1 MTLPV
6 RRSAG
11 LLRSTA
17 PGWGWASGREI
28 DPLYRLMGQLV
39 RDTAGEAAAA
49 GWGTPIDLEETEDAY
64 LLEMDLP
71 GVGKDAVT
79 VDVTGHEIRVSGEV
93 KECEHTGL
101 LHHHSRRVGRF
112 DQVVSL
118 PGEVDP
124 AQVAATLA
132 DGVLTVRAP
141 KAEASKPRKVEVT
154 VG

>member
-11 LLRSTA
+11 LLRSPT
-17 PGWGWASGREI
+17 PGWAWASGREV
-28 DPLYRLMGQLV
+28 DPLYRLMGHLM

-49 GWGTPIDLEETEDAY
+49 GWGTPIDLEETEDEY
-64 LLEMDLP
+64 VLEMDLP
-71 GVGKDAVT
+71 DVGKDAVT
-79 VDVTGHEIRVSGEV
+79 VDVTGNEIRVSGEV

-101 LHHHSRRVGRF
+101 LHHQTRRVSRF
-112 DQVVSL
+112 DQVVNL

-124 AQVAATLA
+124 AKVEATLA

-141 KAEASKPRKVEVT
+141 KAEASKPRKVEIT
-154 VG
+154 TG